1 MSTNHRL
8 VAIGFAV
15 IAPAS
20 VAAGQSPAASQGA
33 AAPASPPPAI
43 ALPSP
48 PADFVYSAD
57 GRRDPFISLLNI
69 SLLKRGADPGTSQ
82 TKRAEGVAGLQT
94 GEIAV
99 RGVVL
104 NRGSWAALVAGP
116 DGKVYTL
123 RSGDRL
129 LDGTVR
135 NVTAQYVAV
144 LQEAKDSLSVETQ
157 REVRK
162 YLRGGK
168 EVK

>member
-57 GRRDPFISLLNI
+57 GRRDPFISLL
-69 SLLKRGADPGTSQ
+69 KRGADPGTSQ

-99 RGVVL
+99 RGVIL

-135 NVTAQYVAV
+135 SVTAQYVAV
-144 LQEAKDSLSVETQ
+144 LQEAKDPLSVETQ